1 MNYYYVL
8 DKASNNNTMPKV
20 FKLKVQ
26 VTTPEP
32 VAAQSEPQ
40 PEPVAPEVKPKK
52 VLKLKKTETE
62 VAAAKPKKVFVLK
75 NALAVPSPPAPGVYV
90 TKAMEAFENIREYCL
105 MNGQPIS
112 QADIKWYHEELALE
126 KKEYDEFWDRCSV
139 TKAIGD
145 AIARGED
152 MDGVLLAE
160 AKAKLTE
167 KKEPIRETDIGEM
180 PAHGTRE
187 FWAWCMKRKQLRLQ
201 KEAAIVA
208 AGGTVPVKKS
218 KAKVKE

>member
-1 MNYYYVL
+1 
-8 DKASNNNTMPKV
+8 MPKV
-20 FKLKVQ
+20 FKLKV
-26 VTTPEP
+26 P
-32 VAAQSEPQ
+32 VAEPTLQ
-40 PEPVAPEVKPKK
+40 EPPAPKPSAPESAAVKPKK

-62 VAAAKPKKVFVLK
+62 VKPKKVFVLK
-75 NALAVPSPPAPGVYV
+75 GLPVPPPPAPGVYV

-105 MNGQPIS
+105 ANNQPIS
-112 QADIKWYHEELALE
+112 QADIKWYHDELALE
-126 KKEYDEFWDRCSV
+126 RKEADELWDRCSV
-139 TKAIGD
+139 TKAICD
-145 AIARGED
+145 AVARGED
-152 MDGVLLAE
+152 MDGILLAE

-208 AGGTVPVKKS
+208 AGGTVPVKKT
-218 KAKVKE
+218 KAKT